1 MSYPLKRR
9 IADCFCDHPALN
21 RRALCFYRSLQEVIK
36 LINPPKTEHTKNRNK
51 KNMHC
56 R

>member
-21 RRALCFYRSLQEVIK
+21 HKILCLYRSLQEVNC
-36 LINPPKTEHTKNRNK
+36 LINALDFDHTKKRNK
-51 KNMHC
+51 KNMHH